1 MANSRP
7 TCADLTVKI
16 NASAVIV
23 ADRMTRGAGIARPS
37 ALALFTRP
45 ISAAKID
52 IYAGCPAIARI
63 ADGLGAANL
72 GSRWPGC
79 GFAQYCG
86 IQFSAL
92 NKLLTIF
99 LSIDSVI

>member
-1 MANSRP
+1 MP
-7 TCADLTVKI
+7 
-16 NASAVIV
+16 
-23 ADRMTRGAGIARPS
+23 
-37 ALALFTRP
+37 
-45 ISAAKID
+45 AAKID

-72 GSRWPGC
+72 GCRWLGC
-79 GFAQYCG
+79 GLAKYCG
-86 IQFSAL
+86 LQLIAL